1 MTQQRRLLAGLLTI
15 ACLLPACSVIDRWN
29 PEKRAAAE
37 RTQQL
42 QELQLKV
49 MRFADGYVGRE
60 IEVLN
65 RFQAE
70 TTSPEERL
78 AVQNWK
84 LSQATQAY
92 VVASGPNSVANAL
105 DMVVLAS
112 LSRMVLDDAWVA
124 EKYGARAVPVQQ
136 MQQSLESEAWQL
148 VTVILTQPQ
157 QARLREVITQWRAAH
172 PRVYNVPYI
181 HFVDFAGSIGAP
193 QGGEQNRSGNL
204 FSMLGIDP
212 LSNLDPAVREIAQT
226 RELAERAIYYVQRV
240 PTLLDMQVERLTFQF
255 AVQPET
261 KSMLAAV
268 DRISLVGTASD
279 RVARMLPDLLDRER
293 EALVGQLSGV
303 LRDQSASLGTLAG
316 QVREAL
322 VAGTGTANALHGA
335 LDSAGRITAQFATP
349 PGSPPPPPGPPFDI
363 RQYTE
368 MLRAA
373 TDTAREL
380 TAVAQQADGVL
391 PVLRNATQDATGALN
406 KVVNRLF
413 ALLLLLVLA
422 AVAATFLAALAYR
435 RLAPPIERSG
445 GRSQ

>member
-1 MTQQRRLLAGLLTI
+1 MPSADWLGRRTPSREGRRDRCGSHGPSVTLTKQNFSVAQRAARALTMTQQRRLLAGLLTI

-37 RTQQL
+37 RAQRL
-42 QELQLKV
+42 QELHLKV

-124 EKYGARAVPVQQ
+124 DKYGTRAVPVQQ

-148 VTVILTQPQ
+148 VTGILTQPQ
-157 QARLREVITQWRAAH
+157 QARLREVMTQWRAAH
-172 PRVYNVPYI
+172 PHVYNVPYI

-212 LSNLDPAVREIAQT
+212 LSNLDPARRAIAQ
-226 RELAERAIYYVQRV
+226 
-240 PTLLDMQVERLTFQF
+240 
-255 AVQPET
+255 
-261 KSMLAAV
+261 
-268 DRISLVGTASD
+268 
-279 RVARMLPDLLDRER
+279 
-293 EALVGQLSGV
+293 
-303 LRDQSASLGTLAG
+303 
-316 QVREAL
+316 
-322 VAGTGTANALHGA
+322 
-335 LDSAGRITAQFATP
+335 
-349 PGSPPPPPGPPFDI
+349 
-363 RQYTE
+363 
-368 MLRAA
+368 
-373 TDTAREL
+373 
-380 TAVAQQADGVL
+380 
-391 PVLRNATQDATGALN
+391 
-406 KVVNRLF
+406 
-413 ALLLLLVLA
+413 
-422 AVAATFLAALAYR
+422 
-435 RLAPPIERSG
+435 
-445 GRSQ
+445 